1 MSDIQSETESAR
13 KAAARLSRAEA
24 RAAVPAIFVDSWS
37 TLIWPGHIR
46 IVLGEW
52 LMRKT
57 NYRAAFVMTLEDA
70 KDLAEIILKQVAVQ
84 QKEDAEPLEL
94 ATVEEDSTPETE
106 A

>member
-1 MSDIQSETESAR
+1 
-13 KAAARLSRAEA
+13 
-24 RAAVPAIFVDSWS
+24 
-37 TLIWPGHIR
+37 
-46 IVLGEW
+46 
-52 LMRKT
+52 MRKT